1 MTNIDRIQELKQRV
15 LTGGKINLDDARFM
29 IELEDREEIDVL
41 TKAAM
46 EITEHFSQGKFDLCS
61 LINAK
66 SGMCTEDC
74 GFCSQSIHFD
84 TGVETYPLVDK
95 ETALKR
101 AQLMKAN
108 GANSYCLVCSGDQL
122 SDRDFDQICETLA
135 YIRERVEIDLDC
147 SIGFLDR
154 ERAERLREI
163 GVRRVNHNLQSSR
176 EFYPKIVSTH
186 TYDDR
191 LNTIRVLK
199 KAGLEVCCG
208 GIMGMGET
216 REDRIK
222 LALELAEVEPAVV
235 PINFLNPRPGTP
247 LEGAHLGGATQIEPH
262 ELIKTI
268 SVFRFILPR
277 TILELAGGREF
288 NLGQYQMDAIK
299 AGANGLI
306 IGGYLTTPA
315 GEVEKDRNLVR
326 NAGYDLELSENELAQ
341 TEAK

>member
-1 MTNIDRIQELKQRV
+1 MTHIERIQELKQKV
-15 LTGGKINLDDARFM
+15 LTGCKINLDEARFM

-74 GFCSQSIHFD
+74 GFCSQSVHFD
-84 TGVETYPLVDK
+84 TGVDTYALVDK

-101 AQLMKAN
+101 AQLMKAS

-135 YIRERVEIDLDC
+135 YIREQVDIDLDC

-154 ERAERLREI
+154 SRAERLRQI

-176 EFYPKIVSTH
+176 DFYPKIVSTH

-191 LNTIRVLK
+191 LSTIRVLK
-199 KAGLEVCCG
+199 AAGLEVCCG
-208 GIMGMGET
+208 GIMGMGES

-222 LALELAEVEPAVV
+222 LALQLAEIEPAVV
-235 PINFLNPRPGTP
+235 PSNFLNPRSGTP
-247 LEGAHLGGATQIEPH
+247 LENQKQIEPH
-262 ELIKTI
+262 ELIKTVA
-268 SVFRFILPR
+268 VFRFILPHS
-277 TILELAGGREF
+277 ILELAGGREV
-288 NLGQYQMDAIK
+288 NLGAQQLDAIK

-306 IGGYLTTPA
+306 IGGYLTTPSHD
-315 GEVEKDRNLVR
+315 VERDRALVR
-326 NAGYDLELSENELAQ
+326 NAGYDLEPSEIELDRVGK
-341 TEAK
+341 E